1 MEFFLNFIYKTN
13 ISAYNLKLINVHITD
28 FIDQQISQFLHM
40 CQSMR
45 LWYIFEPRH
54 VISNN
59 VAF

>member
-13 ISAYNLKLINVHITD
+13 ISAYNLKLKNGHITD
-28 FIDQQISQFLHM
+28 LIDQQISQFQHM

-45 LWYIFEPRH
+45 FGYIFEPPL